1 MARRGPVGSRW
12 TGRLLD
18 LYAALVLL
26 YLFLPIFVIVSYSF
40 NKPDDF
46 ILAMVEFV
54 DGASHKVRCLRRPFS
69 QEPEFGVTSINYD
82 FAELLERAGAPS

>member
-1 MARRGPVGSRW
+1 MARTGPVGSRW

-40 NKPDDF
+40 NKPDGKFNFVWKSFSLDAWRDPF
-46 ILAMVEFV
+46 LYPALVDAMQL
-54 DGASHKVRCLRRPFS
+54 SLKVAATSTAVSLL
-69 QEPEFGVTSINYD
+69 FG
-82 FAELLERAGAPS
+82 